1 MSIKDGIEYAKAELT
16 SDEKILEG
24 LFKFES
30 FYKKYK
36 KLIWTLVALIA
47 IFFIGQIAYSYWN
60 DMKIEKSNEALL
72 KLYKNPTDKAQLAV
86 LKENNRPLY
95 DLFSYQ
101 AAVQQ
106 NDTKALKEL
115 SNSSDEL
122 VADMSKYAVG
132 AIDGKPAKSKIYN
145 DMSILEEASNAIAK
159 NDMATAKK
167 ILDSL
172 PKDSPANQIAGLL
185 EHQTISV
192 PVSK

>member
-16 SDEKILEG
+16 SDEKMLEG

-30 FYKKYK
+30 LYNKYK
-36 KLIWTLVALIA
+36 KLIWILVVLIA
-47 IFFIGQIAYSYWN
+47 LSFAVKIAYDYWN

-72 KLYKNPTDKAQLAV
+72 KLYKNPTDKAQLTI

-122 VADMSKYAVG
+122 VADMSRYAIG
-132 AIDGKPAKSKIYN
+132 AIDGKPVKSKIYN

-167 ILDSL
+167 ILSTM
-172 PKDSPANQIAGLL
+172 PKESPAAQISGLFK
-185 EHQTISV
+185 HQTISV

>member
-1 MSIKDGIEYAKAELT
+1 MSIKDGIEYAKTELT
-16 SDEKILEG
+16 SDEKMLKG

-30 FYKKYK
+30 LYNKYK
-36 KLIWTLVALIA
+36 KLIWILVALIA
-47 IFFIGQIAYSYWN
+47 LSFAVKIAYDYWN

-72 KLYKNPTDKAQLAV
+72 KLYKNPTDKAQLTI

-122 VADMSKYAVG
+122 VADMSRYAIG
-132 AIDGKPAKSKIYN
+132 AIDGKPVKSKIYN

-167 ILDSL
+167 ILSTM
-172 PKDSPANQIAGLL
+172 PKESPAAQISGLFK
-185 EHQTISV
+185 HQTISV